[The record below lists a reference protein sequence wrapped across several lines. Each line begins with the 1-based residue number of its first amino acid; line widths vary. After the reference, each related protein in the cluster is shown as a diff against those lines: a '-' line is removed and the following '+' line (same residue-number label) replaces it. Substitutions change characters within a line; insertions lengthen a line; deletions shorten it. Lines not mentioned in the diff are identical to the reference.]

1 MTKRDKVLQY
11 LKTHRSITPLQ
22 AFNLCKCLCLSS
34 CIRDLRARGIPI
46 RSRMNYQGGTQ
57 FARHYLVR
65 KCATT
70 TSS

>member
-34 CIRDLRARGIPI
+34 CIRDLKARGIPI
-46 RSRMNYQGGTQ
+46 RSRMQYEPDGVQY
-57 FARHYLVR
+57 ARHYLIR
-65 KCATT
+65 KCA
-70 TSS
+70 

>member
-34 CIRDLRARGIPI
+34 CIRDLKARGIPI
-46 RSRMNYQGGTQ
+46 RSRLQNEKGVQ
-57 FARHYLVR
+57 FSRHYLDR
-65 KCATT
+65 KAAK
-70 TSS
+70 

>member
-34 CIRDLRARGIPI
+34 CIRDLKARGIPI
-46 RSRMNYQGGTQ
+46 RSRLQNEKGVQ
-57 FARHYLVR
+57 FSRHYLER
-65 KCATT
+65 KGC
-70 TSS
+70 